1 MTDDRL
7 FTTNLHPGV
16 GAVERRDWDRLFPD
30 DAEGWS
36 YYAACEEA
44 PPPGFRFHALTVEH
58 RGTVVAAAPVFH
70 VTYRLDTPLQGAWRP
85 FGDWLSRT
93 VPKLVSLPVMG
104 LGSPLADRCHIGFDP
119 GLKDAERVHAAKAL
133 LDGLDAYAGADGV
146 PLLAIKD
153 LAGQEAAIM
162 HEPLLAEGYSRI
174 AGLPVAVLELPFK
187 SDQDYIASLSANNRS
202 TLRRKLK
209 SAGDVRVELVRSIAG
224 LEDKIFALYES
235 TRANSR
241 FDYGDFE
248 QLSPEY
254 FKLTM
259 QGLGERGACILCWV
273 GDELLAFKLLFIEKH
288 RVIDKFFGMRYPA
301 GRQHNLFF
309 LSWMRA
315 IQFCIE
321 HGITTYQSGQ
331 TAYEQ
336 KVRLGS
342 RLDNLWVY
350 FRHRGRMS
358 NRIFKTFAPL
368 VAFDR
373 MDPELIQIRK
383 RTARNAG
390 RRSTTYQ

>member
-7 FTTNLHPGV
+7 LNIKLHPGV
-16 GAVERRDWDRLFPD
+16 GAVARRDWDRLFPE

-36 YYAACEEA
+36 YYSACEA
-44 PPPGFRFHALTVEH
+44 VPPPGFQFEAITVEKAG
-58 RGTVVAAAPVFH
+58 RVVAAAPVFH

-85 FGDWLSRT
+85 FGDWLSRN
-93 VPKLVSLPVMG
+93 VPKLVSLRLMG
-104 LGSPLADRCHIGFDP
+104 LGSPLADRCHFGIA
-119 GLKDAERVHAAKAL
+119 AELGASERGRVAAAL
-133 LDGLDAYAGADGV
+133 LDGFERHAAEENV

-153 LAGQEAAIM
+153 LADRDAVDLRGPLTEA
-162 HEPLLAEGYSRI
+162 GYTHI

-187 SDQDYIASLSANNRS
+187 CETDYIASLSANNRS

-209 SAGDVRVELVRSIAG
+209 GAGEVRVELVRSIAG
-224 LEDKIFALYES
+224 LEDEIFALYES
-235 TRANSR
+235 TRAHSR

-254 FKLTM
+254 FKRVM
-259 QGLGERGACILCWV
+259 ENLGDRAACILCWV
-273 GDELLAFKLLFIEKH
+273 DGRLLAFKLLFIEPG
-288 RVIDKFFGMRYPA
+288 RVIDKFFGMRYPE

-309 LSWMRA
+309 VSWMRA

-321 HGITTYQSGQ
+321 HGITRYQSGQ

-342 RLDNLWVY
+342 RLDNLSVY
-350 FRHRGRMS
+350 FRHRGRVS

-368 VAFDR
+368 IAFDK
-373 MDPELIQIRK
+373 MDPELMQIRK
-383 RTARNAG
+383 RVRPARE
-390 RRSTTYQ
+390 RI

>member
-7 FTTNLHPGV
+7 FATTLHPGV
-16 GAVERRDWDRLFPD
+16 GAVERRDWDRLFPE

-58 RGTVVAAAPVFH
+58 RGKVIAAAPVFH

-93 VPKLVSLPVMG
+93 VPRLVSLPVMG
-104 LGSPLADRCHIGFDP
+104 LGSPLADRCHLGFDQA
-119 GLKDAERVHAAKAL
+119 LSDAERVRAAKAL
-133 LDGLDAYAGADGV
+133 LDGLDTYAGADGV

-153 LAGQEAAIM
+153 LAGQEAALM
-162 HEPLLAEGYSRI
+162 HEPLLSEGYSRI
-174 AGLPVAVLELPFK
+174 AGLPVAVLDLPFK
-187 SDQDYIASLSANNRS
+187 SEQEYIASLSANNRS

-209 SAGDVRVELVRSIAG
+209 GAGNVRVELVRSIAG

-235 TRANSR
+235 TRTNSR

-259 QGLGERGACILCWV
+259 QGLEARGACILCWV
-273 GDELLAFKLLFIEKH
+273 DDELLAFKLLFIEKH

-309 LSWMRA
+309 VSWMRA

-350 FRHRGRMS
+350 FRHRGRVS

-373 MDPELIQIRK
+373 MDPELALIRK
-383 RTARNAG
+383 RTARKPDG
-390 RRSTTYQ
+390 RSTDLQ

>member
-7 FTTNLHPGV
+7 FKTTLHPGV

-36 YYAACEEA
+36 YYAACEQA

-58 RGTVVAAAPVFH
+58 RGKVIAAAPVFH

-93 VPKLVSLPVMG
+93 MPRLVSLPVMG
-104 LGSPLADRCHIGFDP
+104 LGSPLADRCHLGFDP
-119 GLKDAERVHAAKAL
+119 SLSDAERVRAAKAL
-133 LDGLDAYAGADGV
+133 LDGLDTYAGADGV

-153 LAGQEAAIM
+153 LAGPEAAVM
-162 HEPLLAEGYSRI
+162 HEPLLSEGYSRI
-174 AGLPVAVLELPFK
+174 AGLPVAVLDLPFK
-187 SDQDYIASLSANNRS
+187 SYEEYIASLSANNRS

-209 SAGDVRVELVRSIAG
+209 SAGNVRVELVRSIAG

-273 GDELLAFKLLFIEKH
+273 DNELLAFKLLFIEKH

-309 LSWMRA
+309 VSWMRA

-350 FRHRGRMS
+350 FRHRGRVS
-358 NRIFKTFAPL
+358 NRIFKTFAPF

-373 MDPELIQIRK
+373 MDPELALIRK
-383 RTARNAG
+383 RTPHLPS
-390 RRSTTYQ
+390 RRLQ

>member
-7 FTTNLHPGV
+7 FATTLHPGV
-16 GAVERRDWDRLFPD
+16 GAVERRDWDRLFPE

-58 RGTVVAAAPVFH
+58 RGKVIAAAPVFH

-93 VPKLVSLPVMG
+93 VPRLVSLPVMG
-104 LGSPLADRCHIGFDP
+104 LGSPLADRCHLGFDQA
-119 GLKDAERVHAAKAL
+119 LSDTERVRAAKAL
-133 LDGLDAYAGADGV
+133 LDGLDTYAGADGV

-153 LAGQEAAIM
+153 LAGQEAALM
-162 HEPLLAEGYSRI
+162 HEPLLSEGYSRI
-174 AGLPVAVLELPFK
+174 AGLPVAVLDLPFK
-187 SDQDYIASLSANNRS
+187 SEQEYIASLSANNRS

-209 SAGDVRVELVRSIAG
+209 GAGNVRVELVRSIAG

-235 TRANSR
+235 TRTNSR

-254 FKLTM
+254 FRLTM
-259 QGLGERGACILCWV
+259 QGLEARGACILCWV
-273 GDELLAFKLLFIEKH
+273 DDELLAFKLLFIEKH

-309 LSWMRA
+309 VSWMRA

-350 FRHRGRMS
+350 FRHRGRVS

-373 MDPELIQIRK
+373 MDPELALIRK
-383 RTARNAG
+383 RTARKPDG
-390 RRSTTYQ
+390 RNRDLQ